1 MYIWYVIALIR
12 QYLCTMKFNYKLLS
26 KLGIVTNLHRLDFHF
41 LQHLLSSQN
50 HHHHE
55 PASAKDVNMKLINYI
70 GHTHIQ
76 LKAFYKRIR
85 QIFLGLLMKGGIHK
99 NS

>member
-55 PASAKDVNMKLINYI
+55 SASAKDINMKLIKLHWTYA
-70 GHTHIQ
+70 HTYN
-76 LKAFYKRIR
+76 LKLFTKE
-85 QIFLGLLMKGGIHK
+85 
-99 NS
+99 